1 MIRLTVYEI
10 LRDWEV
16 WIFPY
21 QYRSTWGLLTFESHF
36 PKISQYL
43 INGESDQKSALNK
56 RDVELNFLIGSAF
69 KFDISPAIIVLFQ
82 FQKQY
87 PKTKKKSISRKRW
100 FWRKKCIEEKRFKIR
115 FYIRLDLWNF
125 PYPNQSR
132 SRWCLHIFESHF
144 PKKLSISHKWWV
156 WSKKYSK

>member
-1 MIRLTVYEI
+1 MAFERRQASCTTVLIWKY
-10 LRDWEV
+10 
-16 WIFPY
+16 PY
-21 QYRSTWGLLTFESHF
+21 LS
-36 PKISQYL
+36 ISQYL

-56 RDVELNFLIGSAF
+56 QDVELNFLIGSAF

-144 PKKLSISHKWWV
+144 PKKLSISHKRLV
-156 WSKKYSK
+156 WSKKCSK